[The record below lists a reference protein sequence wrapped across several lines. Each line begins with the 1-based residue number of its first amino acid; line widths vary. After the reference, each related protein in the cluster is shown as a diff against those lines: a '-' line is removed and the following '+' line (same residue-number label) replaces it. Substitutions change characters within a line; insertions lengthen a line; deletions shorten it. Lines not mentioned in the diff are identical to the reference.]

1 MAISYPTIILVV
13 LWRFVQQFPILIAP
27 NNPNLFDIRWI
38 PNSPRWLIAH
48 GRIAEA
54 KACLL
59 ESALYNEKLHMVPS
73 DLDHLLHQQAASIQS
88 EPPPAGWWSL
98 WKGPRAVRHMI
109 CVHLAW
115 SIYIVVYYGMLLNIR
130 AFSRDHLEVNTII
143 AGKRT
148 MHANRT

>member
-1 MAISYPTIILVV
+1 MYLLLII
-13 LWRFVQQFPILIAP
+13 
-27 NNPNLFDIRWI
+27 DRWI

-59 ESALYNEKLHMVPS
+59 ESAEYNEKMHIVPS
-73 DLDHLLHQQAASIQS
+73 DLDHLLHQQAADVQS
-88 EPPPAGWWSL
+88 QPPPAGWWSL

-130 AFSRDHLEVNTII
+130 SFSRDHLEVNTII
-143 AGKRT
+143 AGKAKT
-148 MHANRT
+148 FKF

>member
-1 MAISYPTIILVV
+1 MRIKV
-13 LWRFVQQFPILIAP
+13 LP
-27 NNPNLFDIRWI
+27 NNLIGLPKTVCILFFRWI
-38 PNSPRWLIAH
+38 PNSPRWLIEH
-48 GRIAEA
+48 GRLADA

-59 ESALYNEKLHMVPS
+59 ESAQYNEKMHLVPS
-73 DLDHLLHQQAASIQS
+73 DLDHLLQQQATSVQS

-130 AFSRDHLEVNTII
+130 SFSRDHLEVNTVI
-143 AGKRT
+143 AGEYQEDDNVQCL
-148 MHANRT
+148 MFH